1 MDETG
6 HPFGMGG
13 GAFFFAACLEVCFFC
28 DADVD
33 TAVFFLP
40 VPVVDDD
47 FVGAFFLMVDFAEV
61 RFADVGCLALLDAVA
76 VLAIVCV
83 WWRLMRC
90 YDVLCLC
97 GCIGLVDQVD
107 QDGEGE
113 NQRFSLVGK

>member
-90 YDVLCLC
+90 YVCYVLADTGDNALVC
-97 GCIGLVDQVD
+97 GVWGIRMGW
-107 QDGEGE
+107 
-113 NQRFSLVGK
+113 